1 MKHFEMP
8 KPPYLGAAYYPEDW
22 DDDQIDV
29 DVAKMVELGLKVV
42 RIGEFAWHRMEPKP
56 GEFDFTFFH
65 TVIDK
70 LKAGF
75 SDGVSYDDLA
85 SRLLMNDEY
94 MLLQDFA
101 SYCAAEQR
109 MADTYARSEEWN
121 RMSLINI
128 ARSGIF
134 AADRAVAQYADTIWH
149 VEHK

>member
-1 MKHFEMP
+1 M
-8 KPPYLGAAYYPEDW
+8 
-22 DDDQIDV
+22 
-29 DVAKMVELGLKVV
+29 
-42 RIGEFAWHRMEPKP
+42 
-56 GEFDFTFFH
+56 
-65 TVIDK
+65 IDK
-70 LKAGF
+70 LKHGF

-109 MADTYARSEEWN
+109 MADAYADREAWN
-121 RMSLINI
+121 RMSLYNI

-149 VEHK
+149 VPHK